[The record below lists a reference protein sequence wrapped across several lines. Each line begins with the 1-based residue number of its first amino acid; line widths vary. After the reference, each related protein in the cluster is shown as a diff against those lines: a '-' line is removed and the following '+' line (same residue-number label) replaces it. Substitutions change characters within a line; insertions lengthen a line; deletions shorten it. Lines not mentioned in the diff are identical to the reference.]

1 MEPAKIDWKNLEWRF
16 VEDKAYEQINA
27 PKWFDFLNPNDNL
40 LDDHAFF
47 CTPECNH
54 PKTAEDFLRSS
65 SPYKVASSSDVSG
78 ISPLGDKVQR
88 DVKLKR
94 RGLPNSSVHPT
105 NNSRFKEDSE
115 NQNPN
120 LSTPPNYQAKA
131 MKEAIK
137 SSTEKKQ
144 PVETATQSNE
154 VLPRLK
160 STLSA
165 RNLFAGKD
173 ILNHITDFCSELK
186 RLAMNAKER
195 EEVEKGI
202 VNNKEEEVKKVESN
216 GEVLGEL
223 NGRERER
230 MPLLELGKGK
240 SERMV
245 KKEECKVEVLGEVN
259 GKQRER
265 MPLLDANK
273 GKTEGIE
280 GRIIQEGKRIKKR
293 VDNAE
298 NIPVSLNLES
308 VKRKGGEDLL
318 QIRTNP
324 PSPQCF
330 SAARPPS
337 KITPSKA
344 SKSRLMEKGGIL
356 QGQTNKQVI
365 AMDDSK
371 QVITKDDSTEKA
383 KSVCIADGKE
393 ARTLD
398 VFWLKNLK
406 RFADTVRVKIAIN
419 SSHRERPF
427 EGIRLLP
434 TGRKY
439 WLGIF
444 LYSSAVGLGSFL
456 LSYIPGLIRSV
467 LTELGISQEMYNL
480 LVIFVVAFSFLAG
493 AWLGFW
499 TVLQVHHHQKGYSL
513 LISTRSERGAVSRH
527 EWESSTKQ
535 TTEKALEELASSRDF
550 GKWVVAN
557 ADRISI
563 TPLSSRKTD
572 EQRRRWWKQLIR
584 QGSIMDNILND
595 MECIWSLGFTR
606 GRVGNPF

>member
-1 MEPAKIDWKNLEWRF
+1 M
-16 VEDKAYEQINA
+16 
-27 PKWFDFLNPNDNL
+27 
-40 LDDHAFF
+40 
-47 CTPECNH
+47 
-54 PKTAEDFLRSS
+54 
-65 SPYKVASSSDVSG
+65 
-78 ISPLGDKVQR
+78 
-88 DVKLKR
+88 KLKR

-280 GRIIQEGKRIKKR
+280 GRIIQEGKRIKK
-293 VDNAE
+293 
-298 NIPVSLNLES
+298 
-308 VKRKGGEDLL
+308 
-318 QIRTNP
+318 
-324 PSPQCF
+324 
-330 SAARPPS
+330 
-337 KITPSKA
+337 
-344 SKSRLMEKGGIL
+344 
-356 QGQTNKQVI
+356 
-365 AMDDSK
+365 
-371 QVITKDDSTEKA
+371 
-383 KSVCIADGKE
+383 
-393 ARTLD
+393 
-398 VFWLKNLK
+398 
-406 RFADTVRVKIAIN
+406 
-419 SSHRERPF
+419 
-427 EGIRLLP
+427 
-434 TGRKY
+434 
-439 WLGIF
+439 
-444 LYSSAVGLGSFL
+444 
-456 LSYIPGLIRSV
+456 
-467 LTELGISQEMYNL
+467 
-480 LVIFVVAFSFLAG
+480 
-493 AWLGFW
+493 
-499 TVLQVHHHQKGYSL
+499 
-513 LISTRSERGAVSRH
+513 
-527 EWESSTKQ
+527 
-535 TTEKALEELASSRDF
+535 
-550 GKWVVAN
+550 
-557 ADRISI
+557 
-563 TPLSSRKTD
+563 
-572 EQRRRWWKQLIR
+572 
-584 QGSIMDNILND
+584 
-595 MECIWSLGFTR
+595 
-606 GRVGNPF
+606 

>member
-398 VFWLKNLK
+398 VFWFLKPC
-406 RFADTVRVKIAIN
+406 T
-419 SSHRERPF
+419 
-427 EGIRLLP
+427 
-434 TGRKY
+434 
-439 WLGIF
+439 
-444 LYSSAVGLGSFL
+444 
-456 LSYIPGLIRSV
+456 LS
-467 LTELGISQEMYNL
+467 T
-480 LVIFVVAFSFLAG
+480 
-493 AWLGFW
+493 
-499 TVLQVHHHQKGYSL
+499 
-513 LISTRSERGAVSRH
+513 
-527 EWESSTKQ
+527 
-535 TTEKALEELASSRDF
+535 
-550 GKWVVAN
+550 
-557 ADRISI
+557 
-563 TPLSSRKTD
+563 
-572 EQRRRWWKQLIR
+572 
-584 QGSIMDNILND
+584 
-595 MECIWSLGFTR
+595 
-606 GRVGNPF
+606 

>member
-40 LDDHAFF
+40 VDDHAWF

-65 SPYKVASSSDVSG
+65 PFKVPSPSDVSG
-78 ISPLGDKVQR
+78 VSPLGDKFQR

-94 RGLPNSSVHPT
+94 RGLTSSSVHPT
-105 NNSRFKEDSE
+105 NNNSRFKEDGE

-120 LSTPPNYQAKA
+120 LSSTPPNYQAKA

-144 PVETATQSNE
+144 PCDTAPQNSE

-165 RNLFAGKD
+165 RNLFAGKE
-173 ILNHITDFCSELK
+173 ILNQITDFCSELK
-186 RLAMNAKER
+186 RMATTRAKER
-195 EEVEKGI
+195 EEVEKGV
-202 VNNKEEEVKKVESN
+202 VNNKEEEVMKQVESN
-216 GEVLGEL
+216 GEL

-240 SERMV
+240 TETMV
-245 KKEECKVEVLGEVN
+245 KEEECNGEVGSEVN

-265 MPLLDANK
+265 MPLMDANK
-273 GKTEGIE
+273 GKTEGFE
-280 GRIIQEGKRIKKR
+280 GRILKEGKRIKKR

-330 SAARPPS
+330 SATRPPN

-344 SKSRLMEKGGIL
+344 LKSKLMEKGGIV

-365 AMDDSK
+365 ATDDSK
-371 QVITKDDSTEKA
+371 QVITKDDSKQVITKDESTEKA
-383 KSVCIADGKE
+383 KSVYIADGKE

-398 VFWLKNLK
+398 VFWFLKPC
-406 RFADTVRVKIAIN
+406 T
-419 SSHRERPF
+419 
-427 EGIRLLP
+427 
-434 TGRKY
+434 
-439 WLGIF
+439 
-444 LYSSAVGLGSFL
+444 
-456 LSYIPGLIRSV
+456 LS
-467 LTELGISQEMYNL
+467 T
-480 LVIFVVAFSFLAG
+480 
-493 AWLGFW
+493 
-499 TVLQVHHHQKGYSL
+499 
-513 LISTRSERGAVSRH
+513 
-527 EWESSTKQ
+527 
-535 TTEKALEELASSRDF
+535 
-550 GKWVVAN
+550 
-557 ADRISI
+557 
-563 TPLSSRKTD
+563 
-572 EQRRRWWKQLIR
+572 
-584 QGSIMDNILND
+584 
-595 MECIWSLGFTR
+595 
-606 GRVGNPF
+606 